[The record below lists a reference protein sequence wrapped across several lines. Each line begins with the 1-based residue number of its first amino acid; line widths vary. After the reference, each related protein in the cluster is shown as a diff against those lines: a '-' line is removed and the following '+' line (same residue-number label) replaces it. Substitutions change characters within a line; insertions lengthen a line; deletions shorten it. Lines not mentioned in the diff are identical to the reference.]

1 MRKIYATL
9 VLALICSVCFAQQ
22 QKISGIVVEDPGNEP
37 LIGVSISVK
46 GTSIGTVTDMDG
58 KFSLQVP
65 VGNVLTI
72 SYLGMVPQTIRVK
85 SGMKPLTILMQKDA
99 LNLDEVVVVG
109 YGTQKKVNLT
119 GAVAS
124 VDGKALQD
132 RPLINIGQG
141 LQGVIPN
148 LIVTPGNSRPGRGA
162 EFNIRGTTSINGG
175 SPLVLVD
182 GVQMDINLVNP
193 EDVENISVLKDA
205 ASSAIYGTRAAYGV
219 ILVTTK
225 TGKKNMAPRVSLK
238 ATVVFNQPTVQP
250 EPMNSLQY
258 VDFMNMVEKNSG
270 GGVVYGPDY
279 RKRVEAYFNDPV
291 NNLPVYFDQTNPTNQ
306 RYQYVGNTNWVKET
320 IRPFSVNQLYNLD
333 INGGSDN
340 TTYYASLGIMDQGGL
355 MKLTDDTFRRY
366 NANINVTTDITKW
379 LQVSAKTKYS
389 HGATE
394 GPSGGKYYDYNSGV
408 LGYDLNP
415 LLPVRHPDGN
425 YSGQGS
431 ITNGAALAAQGGRT
445 KILTNDLWFTGA
457 VKITPLKGLSINA
470 DYTFNYYSRDYQRH
484 DRSYKEYLAVPGK
497 YVMFPHTNP
506 NRVIQFNNAD
516 YYSSFN
522 AYADYTR
529 QLGKHNVKVMVG
541 YNQETKKYSGY
552 GAGRTNL
559 INNELP
565 FLGLATGTMNI
576 YTTNLGSWNS
586 QNIPNDLPGDNEEVK
601 NANQQ
606 WAVQGYFFRVNYN
619 YDDRYLLEVNGRY
632 DGSSRFPSSGR
643 WAFFPSFSAAWRLSK
658 EAFMSNTENFLDDLK
673 FRVSYGELGNQNIGN
688 FNYMPAMP
696 TNTNFQYI
704 FGNSQPVA
712 VTAPGLVNPIFT
724 WETVRQ
730 IDFGVD
736 FAILQNRLR
745 GTFDWYTRQ
754 TLNML
759 TTPAPLPNTLGA
771 GQPGDNAADLKTYGW
786 ELSLNWNDIVKS
798 IGLRYNVGVVLA
810 DNQTKITRFDVT
822 DPAIGANR
830 PGKMWGEI
838 WGYTT
843 EGFFK
848 TDEEAASVNQKKLY
862 GGKWYAG
869 DVRYK
874 DLDGNGEISNGKGTV
889 ADPGD
894 MKIIGN
900 NTPRYTFGIS
910 GGAQWKGIGLQM
922 FFQGVAKRDVPP
934 EGNFYGAR
942 REVAP
947 FRSALDYWT
956 PENPNARIAR
966 QSYSNGNRE
975 VQTGTLQNAAYMRLK
990 SLTLSYDLP
999 RQWVSAAKMQ
1009 GVKVYFTGENLFTV
1023 TKLYRDY
1030 DPEQTDNI
1038 YAYPLA
1044 KMYSLGLNITF

>member
-9 VLALICSVCFAQQ
+9 LLAVICCVCFAQQ
-22 QKISGIVVEDPGNEP
+22 RVSGIVVEDPGNEP
-37 LIGVSISVK
+37 LIGVAVAIK
-46 GTSIGTVTDMDG
+46 GTNQGTVTDVDG
-58 KFSLQVP
+58 KFSIEVP
-65 VGNVLTI
+65 VNKILSF
-72 SYLGMVPQTIRVK
+72 SYLGMVTQDIK
-85 SGMKPLTILMQKDA
+85 IKNGMGPLTIKMKKDA
-99 LNLDEVVVVG
+99 MNLDEVVVVG
-109 YGTQKKVNLT
+109 YGTVKKVNLT

-124 VDGKALQD
+124 VDSKVLED
-132 RPLINIGQG
+132 RPLVNIGQG
-141 LQGVIPN
+141 LQGVVPN
-148 LIVTPGNSRPGRGA
+148 LVVTPGNSRPGKGA

-175 SPLVLVD
+175 SPLILVD

-193 EDVENISVLKDA
+193 EDVESVSVLKDA
-205 ASSAIYGTRAAYGV
+205 ASSAIYGARAAYGV

-225 TGKKNMAPRVSLK
+225 SGKKNVAPRVSLK

-250 EPMNSLQY
+250 EPMNSMEY
-258 VDFMNMVEKNSG
+258 VNFMNMVERNSG
-270 GGVVYGPDY
+270 GGDVYSAEVI
-279 RKRVEAYFNDPV
+279 KRVEAYYNDPV
-291 NNLPVYFDQTNPTNQ
+291 NNLPVYYDPTGGNQ

-320 IRPFSVNQLYNLD
+320 IRPFSVNQLYNVD
-333 INGGSDN
+333 INGGSEKS
-340 TTYYASLGIMDQGGL
+340 TYYASLGVMDQGGL
-355 MKLTDDTFRRY
+355 MKLTDDVFRRY

-379 LQVSAKTKYS
+379 LQVSARTKYS
-389 HGATE
+389 HGDTE
-394 GPSGGKYYDYNSGV
+394 GPSGGKYYDYNTGV

-445 KILTNDLWFTGA
+445 NVLTNDLWFTGA
-457 VKITPLKGLSINA
+457 VKLTPLEGLTVNA
-470 DYTFNYYSRDYQRH
+470 DYTFNYYSRDYKRH
-484 DRSYKEYLAVPGK
+484 DRSYKEYLAVPGV

-506 NRVIQFNNAD
+506 NRVTQYNNAD
-516 YYSSFN
+516 YYSAVN

-529 QLGKHNVKVMVG
+529 QFGKHNFKVMAG

-552 GAGRTNL
+552 GVSRTNL

-576 YTTNLGSWNS
+576 YTTNVGSWNS
-586 QNIPNDLPGDNEEVK
+586 NIPQDLPSDNELVK
-601 NANQQ
+601 NANQE
-606 WAVQGYFFRVNYN
+606 WAVQGYFFRLNYN
-619 YDDRYLLEVNGRY
+619 FDDRYLLEVNGRY

-658 EAFMSNTENFLDDLK
+658 ESFMEGTKSFLDDLK

-688 FNYMPAMP
+688 FDYMPSMP

-704 FGNSQPVA
+704 FGNTQPVA
-712 VTAPGLVNPIFT
+712 VTAPGLVNPKFT

-730 IDFGVD
+730 VDVGFDFTV
-736 FAILQNRLR
+736 LQNRLK
-745 GTFDWYTRQ
+745 GTFDWYNRY

-759 TTPAPLPNTLGA
+759 TSPAPLPNVLGA
-771 GQPGDNAADLKTYGW
+771 AQPRDNAADLKTYGW
-786 ELSLNWNDIVKS
+786 ELSLNWNDRIES
-798 IGLRYNVGVVLA
+798 CDLYYNVGVVLS
-810 DNQTKITRFDVT
+810 DNQTKITHFDVA

-830 PGKMWGEI
+830 EGKMWGEI
-838 WGYTT
+838 WGYTSD
-843 EGFFK
+843 GFFQ
-848 TDEEAASVNQKKLY
+848 TDEEAAAANQSQLY

-874 DLDGNGEISNGKGTV
+874 DLNGDGKISNGKGTV

-900 NTPRYTFGIS
+900 TTPRYSFGIT
-910 GGAQWKGIGLQM
+910 GGAQWKGIGLQL

-947 FRSALDYWT
+947 FKSALDYWT
-956 PENPNARIAR
+956 PENLNARIAR
-966 QSYSNGNRE
+966 QSYNNGNRYT
-975 VQTGTLQNAAYMRLK
+975 QTGTLQNAAYMRLK

-999 RQWVSAAKMQ
+999 KQWASVAKMQ
-1009 GVKVYFTGENLFTV
+1009 NVRVYFTGENMFTV

-1044 KMYSLGLNITF
+1044 RMYSLGLNITF